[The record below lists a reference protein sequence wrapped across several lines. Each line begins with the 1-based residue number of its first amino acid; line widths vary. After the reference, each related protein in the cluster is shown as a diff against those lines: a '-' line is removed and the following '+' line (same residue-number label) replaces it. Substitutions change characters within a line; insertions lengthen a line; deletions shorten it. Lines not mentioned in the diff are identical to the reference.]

1 MHTCKPEG
9 FPPNLSKCSALFGA
23 VTEVGFD
30 FTQTSPASSL
40 CLSGAFVDLFW
51 VTSEL
56 KHTCGMR
63 QASGSCI
70 RCHLQRRT
78 QNGNRIH
85 SPGQGGQKRQVR
97 CHWRPLARRRGMD
110 SSNCVGG
117 IPAHGNAEGP
127 EVSSRIRDLPRKSWA
142 AMETAS
148 SAGPRPLLRAAGRLP
163 PPRSNLRGWE
173 AGGRTGGW
181 GADLP

>member
-1 MHTCKPEG
+1 MHTREPQGC
-9 FPPNLSKCSALFGA
+9 PPNLSKCSALSGA
-23 VTEVGFD
+23 VTEVGFA
-30 FTQTSPASSL
+30 FTQTSSASSV
-40 CLSGAFVDLFW
+40 CLSRAFVDLFW

-85 SPGQGGQKRQVR
+85 NPGQGGWKGQVR
-97 CHWRPLARRRGMD
+97 CHRRPLVRRRGMD
-110 SSNCVGG
+110 SSKCMGG
-117 IPAHGNAEGP
+117 IPARGNAEHP
-127 EVSSRIRDLPRKSWA
+127 EVSSRVRDLPRKSRA
-142 AMETAS
+142 AVETAS
-148 SAGPRPLLRAAGRLP
+148 SAGPHPLLRAAGHLP
-163 PPRSNLRGWE
+163 PPRSNLHGWE
-173 AGGRTGGW
+173 VGGRTGGC